1 MQENENYAAT
11 IAREA
16 RKPIVQKVNDVEVL
30 LAPTDYTM
38 HDIEKYMSKPRRKS
52 AKVTIGNTDSFIDY
66 VKRHGSLTD
75 STVWCDA
82 DFRAGN
88 IKLVAIIN
96 DHGEKADQQDWRDH
110 TATYIPAYST
120 EWLRWFGGDGKGKA
134 LSQVEFATFIE
145 QNLKDIAGAEGMPSG
160 AQMLEMALNFEA
172 NQEMRFKSAM
182 RLQNGAVQIS
192 YVENDDD
199 QTLKKMEMFDKFSIG
214 IPVFWAGDSYRIDA
228 RLRYRAR
235 DGRVNFWYELIRPEQ
250 VLEDAAKGLVKQ
262 VKDGV
267 GRPLFYG
274 KPV

>member
-1 MQENENYAAT
+1 M
-11 IAREA
+11 
-16 RKPIVQKVNDVEVL
+16 
-30 LAPTDYTM
+30 
-38 HDIEKYMSKPRRKS
+38 
-52 AKVTIGNTDSFIDY
+52 
-66 VKRHGSLTD
+66 
-75 STVWCDA
+75 
-82 DFRAGN
+82 
-88 IKLVAIIN
+88 VAIIN

-120 EWLRWFGGDGKGKA
+120 EWLRWFGGDGKGNA
-134 LSQVEFATFIE
+134 LSQIEFATFIE

-172 NQEMRFKSAM
+172 NQDMRFKSAM